1 MPRIRLNQEYRNK
14 VANRMRVHLEQE
26 NTQEKEKFFQC
37 RENFKE
43 HQDNTWELAQ
53 QCVSRQYPPKDVQL
67 AHYLQDKYPNVNTV
81 EKDSCFHFG
90 YMAKKEGE
98 AKDTSRSWSAEH
110 REQDDKY
117 ISKHFDFKLN
127 GDMDGVDRQ
136 DDEEGYQPQSRDFAY
151 AYFRDELKGREGC
164 NPDITIEMDGKES
177 NPHWT
182 KFKDANDKYL
192 GTTSGNDNLTS
203 YADKWDKEY
212 ELDLIGRE
220 YCRDRQIAVSR
231 EEFKT
236 FEIWQQAK
244 GQLIMAHY
252 LQDKYENVNTIAK
265 DSCFHFGYMAKKGGE
280 QEDTSRSW
288 SREHHEQDDK
298 YISKHFDFKLNGDMD
313 GVDRQDEVEGYQP
326 QSRDFAYAYFRDELK
341 GREGCNP
348 DITIEMEGKD
358 RNPHEQKYKDAND
371 KYLGFNCGSDN
382 LTSYSAQWD
391 KDYELDLIGRE
402 YCRDR
407 QIAVSKEEFKTFEMW
422 QQKKGQ
428 LIMAH
433 YKWIKSILNQ
443 MKEIKMG
450 LKGYRYLDE
459 AIELCT
465 ELGLNVQED
474 EVIRTNSTG
483 LVIYNPKNLA
493 ERIKGMKNKNFS
505 REDKIKARLLYEAQ
519 SQVVN

>member
-1 MPRIRLNQEYRNK
+1 
-14 VANRMRVHLEQE
+14 MRVHIEQE
-26 NTQEKEKFFQC
+26 NTQEREKFFQE
-37 RENFKE
+37 RENFKA
-43 HQDNTWELAQ
+43 HQDKTWELAQ
-53 QCVSRQYPPKDVQL
+53 QCVSRQYPKADV
-67 AHYLQDKYPNVNTV
+67 D
-81 EKDSCFHFG
+81 
-90 YMAKKEGE
+90 
-98 AKDTSRSWSAEH
+98 
-110 REQDDKY
+110 
-117 ISKHFDFKLN
+117 
-127 GDMDGVDRQ
+127 
-136 DDEEGYQPQSRDFAY
+136 
-151 AYFRDELKGREGC
+151 
-164 NPDITIEMDGKES
+164 
-177 NPHWT
+177 
-182 KFKDANDKYL
+182 
-192 GTTSGNDNLTS
+192 
-203 YADKWDKEY
+203 
-212 ELDLIGRE
+212 
-220 YCRDRQIAVSR
+220 
-231 EEFKT
+231 
-236 FEIWQQAK
+236 
-244 GQLIMAHY
+244 MAHY

-265 DSCFHFGYMAKKGGE
+265 DSCFHFGYMAKKNE
-280 QEDTSRSW
+280 TSREEEVGSW
-288 SREHHEQDDK
+288 SGGDRHDESDDK

-313 GVDRQDEVEGYQP
+313 NIDRQDNENYQP

-348 DITIEMEGKD
+348 DITIEMEGKE

-371 KYLGFNCGSDN
+371 KYLGFNCGSNN

-428 LIMAH
+428 LVMAH
-433 YKWIKSILNQ
+433 YKWIKSVLDQ

-465 ELGLNVQED
+465 ELGLSVQDAEI
-474 EVIRTNSTG
+474 IRTNSTG